1 MSIAESNRQTIN
13 LDYNSNT
20 LNLQRIRLQPST
32 NFDGMRVVIV
42 VVAVAVVG
50 LSQLNNYSLLY
61 VCVFVSNAI

>member
-1 MSIAESNRQTIN
+1 MSIVESNRQTIN